1 MKKGVLL
8 LLIVAAIGIS
18 LAYMNAAN
26 ATANARHLQQDP
38 SPTDT
43 IPVPT
48 IELTTSETP
57 PYPQLPYETPYIA
70 IAVTSTV
77 LHTGERFSIA
87 SYTNAGMG
95 EIAYRVEPEGL
106 ITSTWQACA
115 WYPDALCQTNPWL
128 AVAPGIVS
136 IWASTYGEVCCWY
149 WSGASMTEPLTL
161 TITGPEITLTPT
173 STPSPTPTSTS
184 TPSHTP
190 TPSPTTAPT
199 HYLTLS
205 ASSNNIALG
214 HVFTV
219 EARTDLGLASFGYF
233 IEPSSIITFDLPTQ
247 YRCIGGIGNTNCG
260 VVYLRPISPGI
271 ALINANAYGEA
282 CCWFFTGVG
291 TQGPITITISGT
303 LMWYPLV
310 LR

>member
-1 MKKGVLL
+1 MKGGVLL
-8 LLIVAAIGIS
+8 LLIVAAIGMS

-43 IPVPT
+43 MPVPT
-48 IELTTSETP
+48 INLTPSETP
-57 PYPQLPYETPYIA
+57 LQLPYETPYIS
-70 IAVTSTV
+70 IGVTSTV

-128 AVAPGIVS
+128 AVAPGTVS

-173 STPSPTPTSTS
+173 STPSPTPT
-184 TPSHTP
+184 
-190 TPSPTTAPT
+190 PSPTIAPT

-205 ASSNNIALG
+205 ASSYNVALG

-219 EARTDLGLASFGYF
+219 VADTDLGIASFGYF
-233 IEPSSIITFDLPTQ
+233 IEPSSVITFDLPTQ
-247 YRCIGGIGNTNCG
+247 YRCVGGIGNTNCG
-260 VVYLRPISPGI
+260 VVYLRPISPGV

-291 TQGPITITISGT
+291 TQDPITITISGT